1 MSVAAALRAAL
12 SDFYGQSLRLVVLNS
27 ALSAAALAIVLIALY
42 LPAAA
47 VLAVLIGPLAGAL
60 MHCTITLAQTDRI
73 TMRDALDG
81 VRLHWRRGLALAAS
95 CLVVALVGV
104 VALTFYAGRSV
115 WTLPLAALV
124 LYLLLVFGL
133 LQLWLWPLAILE
145 REQPFSRVLRDAG
158 IALMRRP
165 LASLGLATV
174 LVLVNGLGA
183 AAAILPLLTVT
194 IAYSFVAVARF
205 SLPPRPLG
213 EE

>member
-1 MSVAAALRAAL
+1 
-12 SDFYGQSLRLVVLNS
+12 
-27 ALSAAALAIVLIALY
+27 
-42 LPAAA
+42 
-47 VLAVLIGPLAGAL
+47 
-60 MHCTITLAQTDRI
+60 
-73 TMRDALDG
+73 
-81 VRLHWRRGLALAAS
+81 
-95 CLVVALVGV
+95 
-104 VALTFYAGRSV
+104 
-115 WTLPLAALV
+115 
-124 LYLLLVFGL
+124 VFGL